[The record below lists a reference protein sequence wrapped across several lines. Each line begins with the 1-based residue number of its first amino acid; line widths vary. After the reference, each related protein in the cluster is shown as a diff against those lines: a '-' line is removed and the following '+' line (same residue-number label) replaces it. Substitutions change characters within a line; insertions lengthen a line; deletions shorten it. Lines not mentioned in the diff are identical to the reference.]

1 MNGDVVRAAAYPF
14 AAVVGQEEAKL
25 ALILHAVHQGLGG
38 VLLSGKGGMA
48 KTVLLRGIA
57 GLADDGSHVEIPLG
71 VTEDRLWGSLDL
83 QAMLRS
89 GERRLQ
95 TGLLAES
102 NGRSLMADHF
112 NLLPPGVAFSIVEAA
127 QSGSLRLERE
137 GFSACIPA
145 VFRLFAAVQP
155 EEGEVSPG
163 LFGAF
168 GLYVQLQLV
177 EELAER
183 KEIIRRQLDYE
194 ADPQAFVLRYAAA
207 TAALRLRTAEARHR
221 LASVAPEES
230 AIRLAVQLAREARC
244 QGQRRELAAVEA
256 ARALAAWEGRTC
268 CTEADI
274 RRVAAWTL
282 EPWSRAWTPP
292 QKQPAEGRAEETA
305 APPAPEERPPA
316 GDAAGSEES
325 PARERASDGDDDGPR
340 GELGV
345 TGDGAAA
352 TRDRSAVLNGADS
365 EAESSANA
373 AQAVEPLKVEAAGQ
387 AFAVRPIA
395 FQPGDRQ
402 PRSGAGRR
410 NLTRSGTPQGRYV
423 GFRRP
428 SGQAPAG
435 DLALDATL
443 RAAAPFQAVRRRGD
457 GSGRVVI
464 LPEDLRQKVRER
476 RTGTA
481 ILLAVDASG
490 SMAAR
495 KRMAAVKGAVLSL
508 LQDAYQKR
516 DRIGLLAFR
525 GASAEE
531 ILPLTRSVD
540 LAMKQLRELPTGGRT
555 PLAQAIRLGWQILE
569 RARRKDKELIPALVL
584 VTDGRASQAL
594 DGSTSGSAAD
604 VLTECLSV
612 ARAFRESG
620 LHALVIDTEQGFI
633 RLEQAARLAEALG
646 ADYCRLEELDGAGV
660 AAAVRQ
666 MVKGD
671 R

>member
-1 MNGDVVRAAAYPF
+1 MNEGVVRVVYPF

-38 VLLSGKGGMA
+38 VLLSGKGGTA

-57 GLADDGSHVEIPLG
+57 GLADDGAPAEIPLG

-89 GERRLQ
+89 GVRRLQ
-95 TGLLAES
+95 PGLLAEA
-102 NGRSLMADHF
+102 NGRSLLADHF
-112 NLLPPGVAFSIVEAA
+112 NLLPTGVAFSIVEAA

-168 GLYVQLQLV
+168 GLYVQLQTV

-194 ADPQAFVLRYAAA
+194 ADPQAFAQHYAVA
-207 TAALRLRTAEARHR
+207 TAALRLRIAEARHR
-221 LASVAPEES
+221 LDAVAPEES

-256 ARALAAWEGRTC
+256 ARALAAWEGRSC

-282 EPWSRAWTPP
+282 EPWSRAGTP
-292 QKQPAEGRAEETA
+292 QQAEGRAEETA
-305 APPAPEERPPA
+305 AASAPEDRPAA
-316 GDAAGSEES
+316 GGAAGSEEF
-325 PARERASDGDDDGPR
+325 PARASGGADGGPS
-340 GELGV
+340 GEAGASR
-345 TGDGAAA
+345 DGA
-352 TRDRSAVLNGADS
+352 LNSADS
-365 EAESSANA
+365 ETEASAGES
-373 AQAVEPLKVEAAGQ
+373 QMEPLKVEAAGQ

-395 FQPGDRQ
+395 FQPGDRK

-428 SGQAPAG
+428 SGQAPAA

-443 RAAAPFQAVRRRGD
+443 RAAAPFQAVRRRAA
-457 GSGRVVI
+457 GSGRAVI

-525 GASAEE
+525 GGAAEE
-531 ILPLTRSVD
+531 LLPLTRSVD

-555 PLAQAIRLGWQILE
+555 PLAQALRQGWQILE

-584 VTDGRASQAL
+584 VTDGRANQAL
-594 DGSTSGSAAD
+594 DGSISGSAAE
-604 VLTECLSV
+604 VLKECLAV

-633 RLEQAARLAEALG
+633 RLEQAAQLAEALG

-660 AAAVRQ
+660 ASAVRQ

-671 R
+671 RR

>member
-1 MNGDVVRAAAYPF
+1 MNGDVVRAAYPF

-38 VLLSGKGGMA
+38 VLLSGKGGTA

-57 GLADDGSHVEIPLG
+57 GLSDDGAPVEIPLG

-83 QAMLRS
+83 QTMLRS
-89 GERRLQ
+89 GKRRLQ
-95 TGLLAES
+95 HGLLAEA
-102 NGRSLMADHF
+102 NGRNLLADHF
-112 NLLPPGVAFSIVEAA
+112 NLLPTGVAFSIAAAA

-168 GLYVQLQLV
+168 GLYVQLQIV

-194 ADPQAFVLRYAAA
+194 ADPQAFVQRYTEA
-207 TAALRLRTAEARHR
+207 TAALRLRIAEARRR
-221 LASVAPEES
+221 LASVAPEE
-230 AIRLAVQLAREARC
+230 AALRLAVQLAREARC

-256 ARALAAWEGRTC
+256 ARALAAWEGRSC
-268 CTEADI
+268 CTAADI

-282 EPWSRAWTPP
+282 EPWSRAGAPP
-292 QKQPAEGRAEETA
+292 QKQPGESSAEETA
-305 APPAPEERPPA
+305 APPAPDESPA
-316 GDAAGSEES
+316 AGGAAGSEES
-325 PARERASDGDDDGPR
+325 PARERKPDSDDGGR
-340 GELGV
+340 GGES
-345 TGDGAAA
+345 GASRA
-352 TRDRSAVLNGADS
+352 SALKGADS
-365 EAESSANA
+365 DAEASANGA
-373 AQAVEPLKVEAAGQ
+373 HAVEPLKVEAAGQ
-387 AFAVRPIA
+387 AFAIRPIA

-428 SGQAPAG
+428 SGQAPAA

-443 RAAAPFQAVRRRGD
+443 RAAAPFQAVRRQSD
-457 GSGRVVI
+457 GSGRAVI

-525 GASAEE
+525 GAAAEE
-531 ILPLTRSVD
+531 VLPLTRSVD

-555 PLAQAIRLGWQILE
+555 PLAQAIRQGWQILE

-584 VTDGRASQAL
+584 VTVGRANQAL
-594 DGSTSGSAAD
+594 DGTTSGSAAE
-604 VLTECLSV
+604 VLKECLAV

-633 RLEQAARLAEALG
+633 RLEQAAQLAEALG

-671 R
+671 RS

>member
-1 MNGDVVRAAAYPF
+1 MNGDVVRAAYPF

-38 VLLSGKGGMA
+38 VLLSGKGGTA

-57 GLADDGSHVEIPLG
+57 GLADDGAPVEIPLG

-95 TGLLAES
+95 PGLLAEA
-102 NGRSLMADHF
+102 NGQSLLADHY

-127 QSGSLRLERE
+127 QSGSLQLERE
-137 GFSACIPA
+137 GFSACVPA

-168 GLYVQLQLV
+168 GLSVQLQLV
-177 EELAER
+177 EELEER

-194 ADPQAFVLRYAAA
+194 KNPEAFVQRYAAA
-207 TAALRLRTAEARHR
+207 TAALRLRIAEARHR

-244 QGQRRELAAVEA
+244 QGQRRELATVEA

-268 CTEADI
+268 CTEVDI
-274 RRVAAWTL
+274 CRVAAWTV
-282 EPWSRAWTPP
+282 EPWSRAGTPT
-292 QKQPAEGRAEETA
+292 QKQTAEGRAEETA
-305 APPAPEERPPA
+305 ALPAPEERLPS
-316 GDAAGSEES
+316 GGAAGSDES
-325 PARERASDGDDDGPR
+325 ASGASNGDDSGPR
-340 GELGV
+340 GELGAS
-345 TGDGAAA
+345 GDGAAA
-352 TRDRSAVLNGADS
+352 TRDRSAALNGADS
-365 EAESSANA
+365 DAEASANA
-373 AQAVEPLKVEAAGQ
+373 AHAVEPLQVEAAGQ
-387 AFAVRPIA
+387 VFAIRPIA

-428 SGQAPAG
+428 SGQAPAA
-435 DLALDATL
+435 DIALDATL
-443 RAAAPFQAVRRRGD
+443 RAAAPFQAVRRRGS
-457 GSGRVVI
+457 GGGRVVI

-495 KRMAAVKGAVLSL
+495 KRMAAVKGTVLSL

-531 ILPLTRSVD
+531 VLPLTRSVD

-555 PLAQAIRLGWQILE
+555 PLAQAIRQGWKILE

-584 VTDGRASQAL
+584 VTDGRANQAL

>member
-1 MNGDVVRAAAYPF
+1 MNGDVVRAAYPF

-38 VLLSGKGGMA
+38 VLLSGKGGTA

-57 GLADDGSHVEIPLG
+57 GLADDGAPVEIPLG

-83 QAMLRS
+83 QTMLRS
-89 GERRLQ
+89 GKRRLQ
-95 TGLLAES
+95 HGLLAEA
-102 NGRSLMADHF
+102 NGRSLLADHF
-112 NLLPPGVAFSIVEAA
+112 NLLPTGVAFSIVEAA

-168 GLYVQLQLV
+168 GLYVQLQIV

-194 ADPQAFVLRYAAA
+194 ENPLAFVQRYTEA
-207 TAALRLRTAEARHR
+207 TAALRLRIAEARRR
-221 LASVAPEES
+221 LASVTLQEA
-230 AIRLAVQLAREARC
+230 ALRLAVQLAQEARC

-256 ARALAAWEGRTC
+256 ARALAAWEGRSC
-268 CTEADI
+268 CTAADI

-282 EPWSRAWTPP
+282 EPWSRAGAPT
-292 QKQPAEGRAEETA
+292 QKQPAESSAEETA
-305 APPAPEERPPA
+305 ASPAPEKSPA
-316 GDAAGSEES
+316 AGGTAGSEES
-325 PARERASDGDDDGPR
+325 PGRERAPDGDDGGR
-340 GELGV
+340 GGES
-345 TGDGAAA
+345 GAS
-352 TRDRSAVLNGADS
+352 RDSALKGADS
-365 EAESSANA
+365 DAEVFANGA
-373 AQAVEPLKVEAAGQ
+373 HAVAPLKVEAAGQ

-428 SGQAPAG
+428 SGPAPAA

-443 RAAAPFQAVRRRGD
+443 RAAAPFQAVRRQSD
-457 GSGRVVI
+457 GSGRAVI

-525 GASAEE
+525 GAAAEE

-540 LAMKQLRELPTGGRT
+540 LAMKQLRELPTGGKT
-555 PLAQAIRLGWQILE
+555 PLAQAIRQGWQILE

-584 VTDGRASQAL
+584 VTDGRANQAL
-594 DGSTSGSAAD
+594 DGSTSGSAAE
-604 VLTECLSV
+604 VLKECLAV

-633 RLEQAARLAEALG
+633 RLEQAVQLAEALG
-646 ADYCRLEELDGAGV
+646 ADYCRLEELDGAGM
-660 AAAVRQ
+660 ASAVRQ

>member
-1 MNGDVVRAAAYPF
+1 MNGDVVRAAYPF
-14 AAVVGQEEAKL
+14 AAVVGQEAAKL

-38 VLLSGKGGMA
+38 VLLSGKGGTA

-57 GLADDGSHVEIPLG
+57 GLAGDGAPVEIPLG

-89 GERRLQ
+89 GQRRLQ
-95 TGLLAES
+95 SGLLAEA
-102 NGRSLMADHF
+102 NGRSLLADHF
-112 NLLPPGVAFSIVEAA
+112 NLLPPGVAFSIVESAL
-127 QSGSLRLERE
+127 SGSLRLERE
-137 GFSACIPA
+137 GFSACVPA
-145 VFRLFAAVQP
+145 MFRLFAAVQP
-155 EEGEVSPG
+155 EEGAVSPG

-168 GLYVQLQLV
+168 GLYVQLQMV

-194 ADPQAFVLRYAAA
+194 ADPQAFAQRYAAA
-207 TAALRLRTAEARHR
+207 TAALRLRIAEARHR
-221 LASVAPEES
+221 LASVVPEAA

-256 ARALAAWEGRTC
+256 ARALAAWEGRSC

-274 RRVAAWTL
+274 RRVAAWTV
-282 EPWSRAWTPP
+282 EPWSRSGTP
-292 QKQPAEGRAEETA
+292 QQAEGRAEETET
-305 APPAPEERPPA
+305 PPAPDERPA
-316 GDAAGSEES
+316 SGRDGG
-325 PARERASDGDDDGPR
+325 REASADRAPDGADGGPR
-340 GELGV
+340 GESGAS
-345 TGDGAAA
+345 GDETPAFH
-352 TRDRSAVLNGADS
+352 GADS
-365 EAESSANA
+365 DAEASAGA
-373 AQAVEPLKVEAAGQ
+373 SPVEPLKVEAAGQ

-428 SGQAPAG
+428 SGQAPAA

-443 RAAAPFQAVRRRGD
+443 RAAAPFQAVRRREAG
-457 GSGRVVI
+457 GGRVVI

-495 KRMAAVKGAVLSL
+495 KRMAAVKGAVLAL

-525 GASAEE
+525 GGAAEE

-555 PLAQAIRLGWQILE
+555 PLAQAIRQGWQILE

-584 VTDGRASQAL
+584 VTDGRANQAL
-594 DGSTSGSAAD
+594 DGSTSGSAAE
-604 VLTECLSV
+604 VLKECLAV

-633 RLEQAARLAEALG
+633 RLEQAVQLAEALG

>member
-1 MNGDVVRAAAYPF
+1 MNGDAVRAVYPF

-25 ALILHAVHQGLGG
+25 ALLLHAVHQGLGG
-38 VLLSGKGGMA
+38 VLLSGKSGMA

-57 GLADDGSHVEIPLG
+57 ELVDDRAPAEIPLG

-83 QAMLRS
+83 QTMLRS
-89 GERRLQ
+89 GVRRLQ
-95 TGLLAES
+95 PGLLAEA
-102 NGRSLMADHF
+102 NGRSLLADHF
-112 NLLPPGVAFSIVEAA
+112 NLLPPAVAFSIVEAS
-127 QSGSLRLERE
+127 QTGSLRLERE
-137 GFSACIPA
+137 GFSASVPA

-168 GLYVQLQLV
+168 GLYVQLQMV
-177 EELAER
+177 EKLAER
-183 KEIIRRQLDYE
+183 QEIIRRQLEYE
-194 ADPQAFVLRYAAA
+194 DNPEAFVQRYAAA
-207 TAALRLRTAEARHR
+207 TAALRLRIAEARHR
-221 LASVAPEES
+221 LAFVAPEAA

-256 ARALAAWEGRTC
+256 ARALAAWEGRSC

-274 RRVAAWTL
+274 SRVAAWTL
-282 EPWSRAWTPP
+282 EPWSQARTSP
-292 QKQPAEGRAEETA
+292 QKQPLEGCAEETA
-305 APPAPEERPPA
+305 ASPVPEERPPA
-316 GDAAGSEES
+316 GGAAGSDETAA
-325 PARERASDGDDDGPR
+325 PGPDGDDGGR
-340 GELGV
+340 GEELGASL
-345 TGDGAAA
+345 GAGAAA
-352 TRDRSAVLNGADS
+352 LNGAPSDT
-365 EAESSANA
+365 EAAANGA
-373 AQAVEPLKVEAAGQ
+373 STAEPLKVEAAGQ
-387 AFAVRPIA
+387 AFAIRPIA
-395 FQPGDRQ
+395 FQPGDRK

-428 SGQAPAG
+428 SGQARAA
-435 DLALDATL
+435 DIALDATL
-443 RAAAPFQAVRRRGD
+443 RAAAPFQAVRRRDAG
-457 GSGRVVI
+457 GGRVVI

-525 GASAEE
+525 GTAAEE
-531 ILPLTRSVD
+531 VLPLTRSVD
-540 LAMKQLRELPTGGRT
+540 LAMKQLRELPSGGRT
-555 PLAQAIRLGWQILE
+555 PLAQAIRQGWKILE

-584 VTDGRASQAL
+584 VTDGRANQAL
-594 DGSTSGSAAD
+594 DGSTSGSAAE
-604 VLTECLSV
+604 VLKECLAV

-633 RLEQAARLAEALG
+633 RLEQAAQLAEALG

>member
-1 MNGDVVRAAAYPF
+1 MNGDAVRAVYPF

-25 ALILHAVHQGLGG
+25 ALLLHAVHQGLGG
-38 VLLSGKGGMA
+38 VLLSGKSGMA

-57 GLADDGSHVEIPLG
+57 ELADDRAPVEIPLG

-83 QAMLRS
+83 QTMLRS
-89 GERRLQ
+89 GVRRLQ
-95 TGLLAES
+95 PGLLAEA
-102 NGRSLMADHF
+102 NGRSLLADHF
-112 NLLPPGVAFSIVEAA
+112 NLLPPAVAFSIVEAS
-127 QSGSLRLERE
+127 QTGSLRLERE
-137 GFSACIPA
+137 GFSACVPA
-145 VFRLFAAVQP
+145 VFRLFAAVHP

-168 GLYVQLQLV
+168 GLYVQLQMV
-177 EELAER
+177 EKLAER
-183 KEIIRRQLDYE
+183 QEIIRRQLDYE
-194 ADPQAFVLRYAAA
+194 DNPEAFVQRYAAA
-207 TAALRLRTAEARHR
+207 TAALRLRIAEARNR
-221 LASVAPEES
+221 LAFVAPEAA

-256 ARALAAWEGRTC
+256 ARALAAWEGRSC
-268 CTEADI
+268 CTEGDI

-282 EPWSRAWTPP
+282 EPWSREGTSP
-292 QKQPAEGRAEETA
+292 QKQTAEGRMEETA
-305 APPAPEERPPA
+305 APPSPEARPPVDA
-316 GDAAGSEES
+316 AAGSEEY
-325 PARERASDGDDDGPR
+325 PAQASDGAHSE
-340 GELGV
+340 ELGASL
-345 TGDGAAA
+345 GAGAAA
-352 TRDRSAVLNGADS
+352 LNGAASDT
-365 EAESSANA
+365 EAPANGA
-373 AQAVEPLKVEAAGQ
+373 STGEPLRVEAAGQ
-387 AFAVRPIA
+387 AFAIRPIA
-395 FQPGDRQ
+395 FQPGDRK

-410 NLTRSGTPQGRYV
+410 NLTRSGTLQGRYV

-428 SGQAPAG
+428 SGQAQAA
-435 DLALDATL
+435 DIALDATL
-443 RAAAPFQAVRRRGD
+443 RAAAPFQAVRRRDAGG
-457 GSGRVVI
+457 GSVVI

-525 GASAEE
+525 GGAAEE

-555 PLAQAIRLGWQILE
+555 PLAQAIWQGWKILE

-584 VTDGRASQAL
+584 VTDGRANQAL
-594 DGSTSGSAAD
+594 DGCTSGSAAE
-604 VLTECLSV
+604 VLKECLAV
-612 ARAFRESG
+612 AGAFRESG

-633 RLEQAARLAEALG
+633 RLEQAAQLAEALG
-646 ADYCRLEELDGAGV
+646 ADYCRLEELDGAGI

-671 R
+671 RT

>member
-1 MNGDVVRAAAYPF
+1 
-14 AAVVGQEEAKL
+14 VGQEEAKL
-25 ALILHAVHQGLGG
+25 ALLLHAVHQGLGG
-38 VLLSGKGGMA
+38 VLLSGKSGMA

-57 GLADDGSHVEIPLG
+57 ELVDDRAPAEIPLG

-83 QAMLRS
+83 QTMLRS
-89 GERRLQ
+89 GVRRLQ
-95 TGLLAES
+95 PGLLAEA
-102 NGRSLMADHF
+102 NGRSLLADHF
-112 NLLPPGVAFSIVEAA
+112 NLLPPAVAFSIVEAS
-127 QSGSLRLERE
+127 QTGRLRLERE
-137 GFSACIPA
+137 GFSASVPA

-168 GLYVQLQLV
+168 GLYVQLQMV
-177 EELAER
+177 EKLAER
-183 KEIIRRQLDYE
+183 QEIIRRQLEYE
-194 ADPQAFVLRYAAA
+194 DNPEVFVQRYAKA
-207 TAALRLRTAEARHR
+207 TAALRLRIAEARNR
-221 LASVAPEES
+221 LAFVAPEAA

-256 ARALAAWEGRTC
+256 ARALAAWEGRSC

-274 RRVAAWTL
+274 SRVAAWTL
-282 EPWSRAWTPP
+282 EPWSQAGTSP
-292 QKQPAEGRAEETA
+292 QRQTAEGRMEETA
-305 APPAPEERPPA
+305 APPPPEERPPVDA
-316 GDAAGSEES
+316 AAGSEEY
-325 PARERASDGDDDGPR
+325 PAQASDGAHSE
-340 GELGV
+340 ELGASL
-345 TGDGAAA
+345 GAGAAA
-352 TRDRSAVLNGADS
+352 LNGAASDT
-365 EAESSANA
+365 EAAANGA
-373 AQAVEPLKVEAAGQ
+373 STAEPLKVEAAGQ
-387 AFAVRPIA
+387 AFAIRPIA
-395 FQPGDRQ
+395 FQPGDRK

-428 SGQAPAG
+428 SGQARAA
-435 DLALDATL
+435 DIALDATL
-443 RAAAPFQAVRRRGD
+443 RAAAPFQAVRRRDAG
-457 GSGRVVI
+457 GGRVVI

-525 GASAEE
+525 GTAAEE
-531 ILPLTRSVD
+531 VLPLTRSVD
-540 LAMKQLRELPTGGRT
+540 LAMKQLHELPSGGRT
-555 PLAQAIRLGWQILE
+555 PLAHAIRQGWKILE

-584 VTDGRASQAL
+584 VTDGRANQAL
-594 DGSTSGSAAD
+594 DGSTSGSAAE
-604 VLTECLSV
+604 VLQECLAV

-633 RLEQAARLAEALG
+633 RLEQAAQLAEALG